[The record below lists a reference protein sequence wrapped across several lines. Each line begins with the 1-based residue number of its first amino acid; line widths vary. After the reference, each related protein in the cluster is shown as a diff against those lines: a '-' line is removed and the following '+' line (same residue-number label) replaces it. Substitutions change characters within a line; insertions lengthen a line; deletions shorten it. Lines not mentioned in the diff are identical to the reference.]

1 MTQLTPLKSFRG
13 GRAPPL
19 EVVGGGVRP
28 PPLAGIDNHLFIYI
42 YIYIFFK
49 KTNIYIFTRFFIIII
64 VINEHMSAFIGCD
77 VVD

>member
-42 YIYIFFK
+42 YIFFFK
-49 KTNIYIFTRFFIIII
+49 KNKYLYFY
-64 VINEHMSAFIGCD
+64 
-77 VVD
+77 